1 MTVDIPEH
9 NIVEPDQG
17 ETAIATTCFSLEI
30 STPNSLELTLTHTVS
45 NTLSTPIEGVDFT
58 FAATSITVRA
68 NFIGNV
74 NWCVNVTIIGNN
86 EFDGNRRVNLI
97 LLDMPSDDVAINIL
111 EDDGRC
117 KYNYKNFV
125 QALPMLFTVVI
136 NSHPGHTPFL
146 IAFYTDTMRTNITI
160 NIIIG
165 ASISESH
172 TCRCVRSSISLY
184 PNFGMFGTGT
194 SPLSLPT

>member
-30 STPNSLELTLTHTVS
+30 STPNSLELTLTHNVS
-45 NTLSTPIEGVDFT
+45 NTLSTAIEGVDFT
-58 FAATSITVRA
+58 FAATSRTVDA

-86 EFDGNRRVNLI
+86 EFDGNRRVYLMIDIN
-97 LLDMPSDDVAINIL
+97 MPINYGGDVAINIL

-125 QALPMLFTVVI
+125 QALPILFTVVI
-136 NSHPGHTPFL
+136 NSHPGPTPFL

-160 NIIIG
+160 NIII
-165 ASISESH
+165 IS
-172 TCRCVRSSISLY
+172 R
-184 PNFGMFGTGT
+184 F
-194 SPLSLPT
+194 LPTLKEYCRIAIVSYPIDGR